1 MDLRRL
7 GAMVV
12 VLVVGVVFLMLY
24 ANSQHR
30 QRQTAQTPAKS
41 APATAPV
48 PAAAPA
54 AAPARAAAATP
65 RHAPAEGTDKW
76 FGTRAE
82 PQIIA
87 LGSADD
93 PNGYCLQLQLAAE
106 GAGVYTAKL
115 TGYFWAVQETRLFE
129 KDPQA
134 YKRALAENPQE
145 YQGHYSVLNP
155 VGPEDAQVLSL
166 ATQRL
171 TVQLQGDQPA
181 ELVLEDLDRK
191 PWQLLQLTEDTAQ
204 FAYVLCRGP
213 NWDAAQANPILRLV
227 KTYSLRKSDYTVY
240 VSLRVE
246 NLSGRTLR
254 VSLDQRGPTGLPE
267 DGDRTGSRRQALYGQ
282 YGGPDRAIKVIR
294 HQAKGLGKLAYG
306 QRLPAGVSHQSPST
320 LWIGSANRY
329 FGAMMYLVPTEPDK
343 LAAVGWRAPF
353 YIDVARESGGSKTY
367 APGVTIPDLL
377 LPPDQPAKEVHL
389 EVFIGPKKRALF
401 ADSRAPGYR
410 QAYERLNYLGA
421 IDIESY
427 CCIQLPLTLGMIRP
441 LTLGMMW
448 LLGALTVVTLGNY
461 GVAIILLVFLVRLVL
476 HPITKKS
483 QVSMVRLQKLAP
495 QVAKLKDKYGKD
507 KAAYNREIMALY
519 KQHGASPLWGCLPML
534 LQIPIWVA
542 LYTALSVA
550 VELRHAGFLPVWI
563 TDLSAPDALW
573 TWPERYSLPFVGNTF
588 NFLPILMTVAMF
600 FQSKVM
606 SSMSQ
611 TTATPDQ
618 ARQQKMMQYMMV
630 PMMLLF
636 FYAAPSG
643 LTLYIMASTFAGLA
657 EQKVIRKHI
666 QDREAAAAA
675 AEATVPL
682 PGKTFRGQ
690 RPRKPRGPF
699 WTKRG

>member
-12 VLVVGVVFLMLY
+12 ILVAGVVFLMLY
-24 ANSQHR
+24 TNYQSR
-30 QRQTAQTPAKS
+30 QRQPAQAPPKPAPATAS
-41 APATAPV
+41 APATAP
-48 PAAAPA
+48 AAAPA
-54 AAPARAAAATP
+54 PAAAAPGPAPTE
-65 RHAPAEGTDKW
+65 PAEKW
-76 FGTRAE
+76 FGTRTA
-82 PQIIA
+82 PQIVT

-93 PNGYCLQLQLAAE
+93 PNGYCFQVQLAAD

-115 TGYFWAVQETRLFE
+115 TQYFWAVQDTRLFE

-134 YKRALAENPQE
+134 YKRALAENPQQHE
-145 YQGHYSVLNP
+145 GHYSVLNP
-155 VGPEDAQVLSL
+155 VGPEDSQVLSL
-166 ATQRL
+166 ATHRL
-171 TVQLQGDQPA
+171 TVQLTGDEPA

-191 PWQLLQLTEDTAQ
+191 PWQLVQLTEDTAQ
-204 FAYVLCRGP
+204 FAYVLYRGAD
-213 NWDAAQANPILRLV
+213 WDAAQANPILRLV
-227 KTYSLRKSDYTVY
+227 KTYSLRKGDYTVY
-240 VSLRVE
+240 VSLRAE
-246 NLSGRTLR
+246 NLSGRALR
-254 VSLDQRGPTGLPE
+254 VSVDQRGPTGLA
-267 DGDRTGSRRQALYGQ
+267 DDRDRLGSRRQAFYGQ
-282 YGGPDRAIKVIR
+282 YGGQDRGIKIIR
-294 HQAKGLGKLAYG
+294 HQAKELGRLAYG
-306 QRLPAGVSHQSPST
+306 ERLAAGASDQSPST
-320 LWIGSANRY
+320 LWIGAANRY
-329 FGAMMYLVPTEPDK
+329 FGAMMYLVPTEPER
-343 LAAVGWRAPF
+343 LAAAGWRAQF
-353 YIDVARESGGSKTY
+353 TIEVARESGGSKTY

-377 LPPDQPAKEVHL
+377 LPPDQPAQEIHL
-389 EVFIGPKKRALF
+389 EVFVGPKKRALF
-401 ADSRAPGYR
+401 ADSHAPGYR
-410 QAYERLNYLGA
+410 QAYDRLNYLGA

-427 CCIQLPLTLGMIRP
+427 CCIQIPLTLGLIRP

-448 LLGALTVVTLGNY
+448 LLGLLAVVSLGNY

-483 QVSMVRLQKLAP
+483 QVSMVRFQKLAP
-495 QVAKLKDKYGKD
+495 QVAKLKDKYAKD
-507 KAAYNREIMALY
+507 KAALNRETMALY
-519 KQHGASPLWGCLPML
+519 KQQGASPLWGCLPML

-563 TDLSAPDALW
+563 TDLSAPDAVW

-588 NFLPILMTVAMF
+588 NLLPILMTVAMF

-611 TTATPDQ
+611 AAATPDQ

-675 AEATVPL
+675 AETTVPL